1 MLALLQGVE
10 PDTVAELGE
19 ALKIMG
25 FMEKDHHIDSKLFRL
40 FLTSGAYLDYARE
53 YMNPEQIDEVDI
65 HEFIQP

>member
-1 MLALLQGVE
+1 
-10 PDTVAELGE
+10 
-19 ALKIMG
+19 MG